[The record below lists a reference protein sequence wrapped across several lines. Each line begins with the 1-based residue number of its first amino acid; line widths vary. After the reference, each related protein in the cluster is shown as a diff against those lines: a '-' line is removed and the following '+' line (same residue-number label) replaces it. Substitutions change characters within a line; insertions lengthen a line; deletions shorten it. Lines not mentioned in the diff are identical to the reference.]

1 METDIVKKIMTLMP
15 TFSKS
20 QKKIAQ
26 AILNDYNQTAYITA
40 AKLGELVGVSES
52 TVVRFAYELG
62 YSKYPDFQHAVQ
74 KRVCVQMTSNQRI
87 DATAARFGDSDILK
101 SVMISDIEKI
111 KFTMENIDR
120 QAFSSSVEA
129 LVGAKRIYV
138 IGARSS
144 ASLASFLNFNLGLIF
159 DNIKFVQPTST
170 SEVFEQLL
178 HIGPED
184 VMFAIS
190 FPRYSSKMV
199 SAVDYAH
206 AQGARVI
213 ALTDSMQSPIAPNA
227 TYVLTAQSDM
237 VSYVDSLTAPLSII
251 NAVLAAVAQ
260 SKRQEVKARFDE
272 LERVWDNYE
281 VYAKQ

>member
-1 METDIVKKIMTLMP
+1 METDIVKKIMSMMP

-40 AKLGELVGVSES
+40 AKLGDLVGVSES

-62 YSKYPDFQHAVQ
+62 YSKYPDFQHAIQ
-74 KRVCVQMTSNQRI
+74 KRVCSQMTSNQRI
-87 DATAARFGDSDILK
+87 DATAARFGDADILK
-101 SVMISDIEKI
+101 SVMTSDIEKI

-120 QAFSSSVEA
+120 QAFSASIDA
-129 LVGAKRIYV
+129 LIGAKRIYI

-178 HIGPED
+178 HIGQDD

-213 ALTDSMQSPIAPNA
+213 ALTDSLQSPIAANA
-227 TYVLTAQSDM
+227 SYVLTAQSDM

-260 SKRQEVKARFDE
+260 SRRQEVKARFDE
-272 LERVWDNYE
+272 LERVWDSYE